1 MDGWMGD
8 GKERRLRTYSGQEH
22 RLKSQAARLPATS
35 VSFSVDLFLMPLT
48 FFNVCCPTVI

>member
-22 RLKSQAARLPATS
+22 RLKSQAARLPAPQFPFPLI
-35 VSFSVDLFLMPLT
+35 SF
-48 FFNVCCPTVI
+48 